1 MPNTTPIT
9 IDYSDIQLR
18 VLIEE
23 YLNQQRTPFT
33 LTGVCSYVLY
43 WAIEEGR
50 TTAPQ
55 NALFETNQL
64 HSSDCE
70 RISRILS
77 KIAQEQRISIESGDK
92 PNLTN
97 AIDQNTFFTKSL

>member
-1 MPNTTPIT
+1 MPANNSIHL
-9 IDYSDIQLR
+9 DYSDTSLR
-18 VLIEE
+18 ILIEE
-23 YLNQQRTPFT
+23 YLTQQRTPFT
-33 LTGVCSYVLY
+33 LKGVCSYVLY

-55 NALFETNQL
+55 NTLFETNQL
-64 HSSDCE
+64 HPSDCE

-97 AIDQNTFFTKSL
+97 AIDQDTLFTKTL